1 MISRFFGRKKRKK
14 PAPSLR
20 RLRPPQ
26 ADFTAEPV
34 SGMAPLSVQFTNQ
47 SKGEITD
54 WAWDFGDG
62 VTSVEQHP
70 NHIYAAT
77 GTYTVSLVVSNA
89 AGSSTESKVNFVTV
103 YPIIEEWYP
112 EDVLPY
118 DILTLDISTLLE
130 LTDNGNVVLGE
141 EFRDY
146 VDLRGYLAE
155 QVTKLGRDI
164 WEARKQVLQMLMDK
178 SKEIESHFNTLKS
191 KFNSNEHVIKA
202 KELGLIAVD
211 EKVPLVEQYLHE
223 LRTALNDGLDAIR
236 FRDEDCLAQFN
247 ARLWMEFQLFTPPL
261 LTEDYDYWPYPA
273 TVHWRKAWL
282 NLHCDHDGTF
292 SVSVTSEPTYQH
304 YQTKVMEICPICNRI
319 VSVGSRLEVSPYC
332 SKLFQAEKDK
342 VNFAY
347 VYAYECD
354 DRATGRYANA
364 THLVLIYPAEKEL
377 EERRE
382 YYSSEQN
389 YQETGIL
396 FGGEKAGM
404 KLDGHVEYLSLKYKD
419 NALCLSISW

>member
-1 MISRFFGRKKRKK
+1 MISRFFGRKEKKK
-14 PAPSLR
+14 PVP

-34 SGMAPLSVQFTNQ
+34 FGMAPLSVQFTNQ
-47 SKGEITD
+47 SKGEVTD

-89 AGSSTESKVNFVTV
+89 AGSDTESKVNFITV
-103 YPIIEEWYP
+103 QPIMEEWYP

-130 LTDNGNVVLGE
+130 LTDNGKVVLGE
-141 EFRDY
+141 EFKDHAG
-146 VDLRGYLAE
+146 LQGYLA
-155 QVTKLGRDI
+155 
-164 WEARKQVLQMLMDK
+164 ARQQVLQTLMAK
-178 SKEIESHFNTLKS
+178 SNEIESHFNTLKS
-191 KFNSNEHVIKA
+191 KLNSDERAMKA
-202 KELGLIAVD
+202 KELRLIDVD
-211 EKVPLVEQYLHE
+211 EKVVLVEQYLEE
-223 LRTALNDGLDAIR
+223 LRTALNDGLDAAK
-236 FRDEDCLAQFN
+236 FRDEDCLTQIN
-247 ARLWMEFQLFTPPL
+247 ARLWIEFQLFTPPL

-282 NLHCDHDGTF
+282 NLHCDHDGTS
-292 SVSVTSEPTYQH
+292 SVSTTSEPTYQH
-304 YQTKVMEICPICNRI
+304 YLTRVIEICPICNRI

-347 VYAYECD
+347 VYAYDRD
-354 DRATGRYANA
+354 DRAIGGYTGA
-364 THLVLIYPAEKEL
+364 THIVLIYPTEQEL
-377 EERRE
+377 EKTRE
-382 YYSSEQN
+382 YYSAEQN

-396 FGGEKAGM
+396 FGGQKAGM
-404 KLDGHVEYLSLKYKD
+404 KLDNHVEYLSLKHKD
-419 NALCLSISW
+419 NALCLSLSW

>member
-1 MISRFFGRKKRKK
+1 MISRLFGGKKRKK
-14 PAPSLR
+14 PVPS
-20 RLRPPQ
+20 LRPPQ

-47 SKGEITD
+47 SKGEVTD
-54 WAWDFGDG
+54 WVWDFGDG

-70 NHIYAAT
+70 NHIYAET

-89 AGSSTESKVNFVTV
+89 AGSSTESKVSLVTV

-130 LTDNGNVVLGE
+130 LTDNGKVVLGE
-141 EFRDY
+141 EFRDHT
-146 VDLRGYLAE
+146 DLRGYLAE
-155 QVTKLGRDI
+155 QVNKLGGDF
-164 WEARKQVLQMLMDK
+164 WEARQQVLQTLMAK
-178 SKEIESHFNTLKS
+178 SDEIESHFNTLKS
-191 KFNSNEHVIKA
+191 KLNSEEHAMKA
-202 KELGLIAVD
+202 KELRLIDID
-211 EKVPLVEQYLHE
+211 EKVPLVEQYLQE
-223 LRTALNDGLDAIR
+223 LRTALNNGLDAIR
-236 FRDEDCLAQFN
+236 FRDEDCLTQIDAL
-247 ARLWMEFQLFTPPL
+247 LWMEFQLFTPPL

-282 NLHCDHDGTF
+282 NLHCDHDGTS
-292 SVSVTSEPTYQH
+292 SVSTTSEPTYQH
-304 YQTKVMEICPICNRI
+304 YLTRVIEICPICNRI

-354 DRATGRYANA
+354 DRATGGYTGA
-364 THLVLIYPAEKEL
+364 THIVLIYPTEKEL
-377 EERRE
+377 EETRE
-382 YYSSEQN
+382 YYSSEEN

-396 FGGEKAGM
+396 FGGQKAGM